1 MGLVG
6 RRQIGIVVWFGLF
19 FLAIAW
25 SSLRSSST
33 EATGIGFAPPIEISA
48 LETGRLVSLDV
59 ALHDEVKIDDVLA
72 RLDAGPLREQR
83 EVLAAQMRAVEQ
95 TVASDVASDTRRA
108 VSTQMKRAQ
117 IQSDIREDEALIVAL
132 RQDKRIA
139 EDLASSGAGSTND
152 VRDIDN
158 QISIA
163 QARLAGNRLASA
175 GGLEAEDLDAPE
187 ENDWHV
193 VAAARTLEMMDN
205 RIDRMDILASID
217 GQITRIYH
225 EPGEVVFG
233 GDPVVQVTR
242 TGTSEVLAYLP
253 TPGAI
258 GLDAGDAAWIVRSTG
273 QVVRGALIS
282 VGSGPQALPEQLW
295 HNPSYPEWGV
305 PIRIKLAQ
313 GEIGP
318 GEQVVVRI

>member
-6 RRQIGIVVWFGLF
+6 RRQIGIVVWICLF
-19 FLAIAW
+19 FFAVLW
-25 SSLRSSST
+25 SNLRSAST

-48 LETGRLVSLDV
+48 LETGRLVSLEV
-59 ALHDEVKIDDVLA
+59 ALHDEVKIDDLLA
-72 RLDAGPLREQR
+72 KLDAGPLREQR

-95 TVASDVASDTRRA
+95 SVASDVASDTRRA

-117 IQSDIREDEALIVAL
+117 IQADIREDEALIVAL

-175 GGLEAEDLDAPE
+175 GGLGANEELPE

-205 RIDRMDILASID
+205 RIDRMDVLASVD
-217 GQITRIYH
+217 GQITMIYH
-225 EPGEVVFG
+225 SPGEVVFG
-233 GDPVVQVTR
+233 GDPVLQVTK
-242 TGTSEVLAYLP
+242 TGTSEVLAFLP

-273 QVVRGALIS
+273 QVVQGALIS

-305 PIRIKLAQ
+305 PIRIKLGQ

-318 GEQVVVRI
+318 GEKVVVRI